1 MTETQHLTG
10 DGKNMNYPE
19 VFVLGSFLLGLIF
32 PEWIITFSKNKVSYP
47 LGMNLISGFAF
58 AAIAAGVVL

>member
-1 MTETQHLTG
+1 
-10 DGKNMNYPE
+10 MNYPE
-19 VFVLGSFLLGLIF
+19 VFVLGSFLLGFTF
-32 PEWIITFSKNKVSYP
+32 PEWLLIFSKIKARYP